1 MLMKRQLLLLTILL
15 ISLSTNAYDA
25 YIDGIYYNL
34 NKDAKT
40 AEVTYDENNT
50 YYQGGDNN
58 YYQGEVIIPETI
70 TSDGVDYSVTSI
82 GDVAFQNC
90 HFLTSVTIPN
100 SVTSIRDFA
109 FSGCSGLT
117 SVTIPNSV
125 TSIGGS
131 AFRYCI

>member
-1 MLMKRQLLLLTILL
+1 MKRQLLLTILL
-15 ISLSTNAYDA
+15 ISLSANAYDV

-58 YYQGEVIIPETI
+58 YYQGEVIIPETV

-82 GDVAFQNC
+82 GDVAFQVKDAVIGYPASDGR
-90 HFLTSVTIPN
+90 FAAPVSVPAGRKN
-100 SVTSIRDFA
+100 AV
-109 FSGCSGLT
+109 
-117 SVTIPNSV
+117 
-125 TSIGGS
+125 
-131 AFRYCI
+131 